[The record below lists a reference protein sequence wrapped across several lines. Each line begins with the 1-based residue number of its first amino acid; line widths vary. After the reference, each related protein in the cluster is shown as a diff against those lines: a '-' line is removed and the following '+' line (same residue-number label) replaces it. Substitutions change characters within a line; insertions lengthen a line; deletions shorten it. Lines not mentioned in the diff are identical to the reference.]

1 MLWSV
6 TLHERNGLTQA
17 CDVGGEYS
25 SHELIYRIGTP
36 CYTPK
41 VWVNHRL
48 CHHPLI
54 DLESHVSGVILW
66 VMQSLFVD
74 IHIVGIY
81 LFVLYMLARRKE
93 WRERINNSLHTPRP
107 LMSHQLL

>member
-1 MLWSV
+1 MLGAV

-25 SHELIYRIGTP
+25 SHELINRIGTP

-54 DLESHVSGVILW
+54 DLEPHVCRVILR

-81 LFVLYMLARRKE
+81 LFVLYMLARRKG
-93 WRERINNSLHTPRP
+93 WRKRSITYCTPLAP
-107 LMSHQLL
+107 S